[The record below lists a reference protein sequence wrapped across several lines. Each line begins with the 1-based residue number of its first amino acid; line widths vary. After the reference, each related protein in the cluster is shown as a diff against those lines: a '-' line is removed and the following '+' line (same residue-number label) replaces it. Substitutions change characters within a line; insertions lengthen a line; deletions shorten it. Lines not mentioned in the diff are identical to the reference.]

1 MNANDPSLI
10 IFLSPFSTVR
20 HPFFLT
26 TNNIFIFHVLPVV
39 FIIYR
44 LKEIYFL
51 CQKPWLVS
59 RRIGIESIQVDL
71 ARSTNRKQVAPDCR
85 EKNLTKSNKILLP

>member
-26 TNNIFIFHVLPVV
+26 TNNVFIFHVLPVV

-59 RRIGIESIQVDL
+59 RRIGIESIWLVVQIE
-71 ARSTNRKQVAPDCR
+71 NRWHRIV
-85 EKNLTKSNKILLP
+85 EKRT